1 MDIKELIESRN
12 KVWDDMRTFLDSK
25 QNAEGLL
32 SEEDGKTYDKMQEK
46 LDSYGVAIERAEK
59 LANITDKLSQ
69 PTRNAI
75 LSVPNSKS
83 SKNSKEYS
91 KEFWNSLKIKNY
103 NSIGTDADGG
113 YLVPDEFERT
123 LVEKLEEENVI
134 RNLATVIRTSSG
146 DRQIPV
152 VASDTEATL
161 TAEGTAYAESD
172 PTFSQVI
179 LSAYKITILSK
190 VSEELLYDSAFN
202 IEQFLANEY
211 GRRLA
216 AKEEELFCTGTG
228 TNQPTGI
235 FTAATTGVTSKTA
248 TITFD
253 DILDLF
259 YSVKAPY
266 RKNGSW
272 LLNDSTVKA
281 LRKLKDTTGNYI
293 WTPSVQAGVP
303 DMILNRPF
311 YTSVFAPALEDKKA
325 PVAFGDFSYYWI
337 GDRETRS
344 IKKLDQLYA
353 EKDLVGFKI
362 RERVDANLIL
372 PEAVKT
378 LKIDSASK

>member
-1 MDIKELIESRN
+1 MDIKELIEARN